1 LVITHLNHKIL
12 MNNIIHYYNILI
24 FIKIHLIIII
34 TLSGM
39 HPCINSIGA
48 FREHSYASI
57 CSLNFPEKG
66 EVVTV
71 SGLDTE
77 QTPASIEWVVTAS
90 AFTPTAGG
98 GLVGN
103 YLLTDATN
111 CLPYL
116 ICAYS
121 SHLEIGAG
129 RVINLIP

>member
-1 LVITHLNHKIL
+1 
-12 MNNIIHYYNILI
+12 M
-24 FIKIHLIIII
+24 
-34 TLSGM
+34 
-39 HPCINSIGA
+39 
-48 FREHSYASI
+48 
-57 CSLNFPEKG
+57 
-66 EVVTV
+66 

-77 QTPASIEWVVTAS
+77 QTPASVEWVVTS
-90 AFTPTAGG
+90 STFTPTAGG

>member
-1 LVITHLNHKIL
+1 
-12 MNNIIHYYNILI
+12 M
-24 FIKIHLIIII
+24 
-34 TLSGM
+34 SGIY
-39 HPCINSIGA
+39 PGINSLGA

-66 EVVTV
+66 EVFTV

-77 QTPASIEWVVTAS
+77 QTPASIEWVVSAS
-90 AFTPTAGG
+90 TFTPAGG
-98 GLVGN
+98 LINIANVGN
-103 YLLTDATN
+103 YLLTDATT